1 MSSTPEHTPDESVPE
16 TEEPTAHAPPADE
29 RKLPDWV
36 TLGSQEEVVWVGRPS
51 PYIVKKWLAIWV
63 GLVLV
68 GLGSFVVLPPD
79 FQVIPS
85 VVLLASVPVAAW
97 AYLRYRNVRYVVT
110 SEKIYKKT
118 GVTRRN
124 LETVRLSQIQNV
136 SMRQTLGQRLVSCGN
151 LLIDTAG
158 TGRKEVVLTSVPHPE
173 YVNGIL
179 TDRIETS

>member
-1 MSSTPEHTPDESVPE
+1 MSSTPEQTPSEPTVRTPPDETNLPE
-16 TEEPTAHAPPADE
+16 
-29 RKLPDWV
+29 WV
-36 TLGSQEEVVWVGRPS
+36 TLGSAEQVVWLGRPS

-68 GLGSFVVLPPD
+68 GLAVFAVLPPE
-79 FQVIPS
+79 FQ
-85 VVLLASVPVAAW
+85 LLATIAFVASVPVAAW
-97 AYLRYRNVRYVVT
+97 AYVRYRNVRYVVT

-136 SMRQTLGQRLVSCGN
+136 SMRQTLGQRLVSCGD
-151 LLIDTAG
+151 LFIDTAG
-158 TGRKEVVLTSVPHPE
+158 TGRKEVVLTSVPRPE

-179 TDRIETS
+179 TDRIEGA